1 MSGTYPVNQLKGDTS
16 EKEAPYLESYL
27 CLYGSVAVLC
37 PVWAQIPFSKRGQE
51 GEMDYR
57 SHFNASI
64 SVLKKRIKCTS
75 LLAKLTLGLIWR
87 IKDDEL
93 KLRGQTSEQN
103 AKEKFSLPSMLI
115 QYPGS
120 ITFTPRK
127 EKSLSEWQQHTHCG
141 RMCEK

>member
-1 MSGTYPVNQLKGDTS
+1 MSGTYPVNQFKGDTS
-16 EKEAPYLESYL
+16 EEEAPYLESYL

-37 PVWAQIPFSKRGQE
+37 PVWAQIPFYKRGQE

-75 LLAKLTLGLIWR
+75 LAKLALWLIWW

-93 KLRGQTSEQN
+93 RLTGQTSE
-103 AKEKFSLPSMLI
+103 
-115 QYPGS
+115 
-120 ITFTPRK
+120 
-127 EKSLSEWQQHTHCG
+127 
-141 RMCEK
+141 

>member
-1 MSGTYPVNQLKGDTS
+1 MSGTYPVNQFKGDTS
-16 EKEAPYLESYL
+16 EEEAPYLESYL

-75 LLAKLTLGLIWR
+75 LAKLALRLIWR

-93 KLRGQTSEQN
+93 KLTGQTSEQ
-103 AKEKFSLPSMLI
+103 
-115 QYPGS
+115 
-120 ITFTPRK
+120 
-127 EKSLSEWQQHTHCG
+127 
-141 RMCEK
+141 

>member
-1 MSGTYPVNQLKGDTS
+1 MSGTYPVNQFKGDTS

-27 CLYGSVAVLC
+27 CLYGSVAVLY

-64 SVLKKRIKCTS
+64 SVLKKRIKRTS
-75 LLAKLTLGLIWR
+75 LAKLTLRLIWR

-93 KLRGQTSEQN
+93 KRRGKRVNNMQ
-103 AKEKFSLPSMLI
+103 
-115 QYPGS
+115 
-120 ITFTPRK
+120 
-127 EKSLSEWQQHTHCG
+127 WQSFPFLLCSFNILAQ
-141 RMCEK
+141 